1 MITKMYKIHL
11 KNIDLFK
18 YTKRTNC
25 VELFSD
31 IKVLNTAK
39 QTAKAKALEF
49 PVLGIS
55 LENF

>member
-1 MITKMYKIHL
+1 MYKIHL

-25 VELFSD
+25 VELFSG